1 MKNIAPPKP
10 SVLCVFA
17 HPDDESFS
25 CAGTMARYVP
35 EGVAFHVLSF
45 TPGQAA
51 KRPEPI
57 DSAEELALLREFELR
72 AAGEV
77 LGIVSVSV
85 LGYEDG
91 RLDQASPEELIHHVK
106 DALDRTQADTIIT
119 FGPHGLTEHD
129 DHKAAHRA
137 ALQAAEEYGRN
148 LTVFLIALDPGHTNG
163 VHGPEARPTHRI
175 DVTACRDKK
184 LAALACHASQEDAR
198 NLFLSIACKERD
210 EERYHQI
217 YPPAAQGRTRRELFE
232 GLEKGPAR
240 LERAT
245 TDRARAS

>member
-1 MKNIAPPKP
+1 MKSIARPKP

-25 CAGTMARYVP
+25 CAGTIARYVP
-35 EGVAFHVLSF
+35 EGVAFHILSF

-51 KRPEPI
+51 KRPESI
-57 DSAEELALLREFELR
+57 ESAGEMALLREFELR
-72 AAGEV
+72 AAAGV
-77 LGIVSVSV
+77 LGIASVNV
-85 LGYEDG
+85 LDYEDG
-91 RLDQASPEELIHHVK
+91 RLDQATLEDLISHVK
-106 DALDRTQADTIIT
+106 DALDRTQADTIIS

-163 VHGPEARPTHRI
+163 VRGPEARPTHRI
-175 DVTACRDKK
+175 DVSAYREQK

-198 NLFLSIACKERD
+198 KLFLSIARKERD
-210 EERYHQI
+210 EERYHQVF
-217 YPPAAQGRTRRELFE
+217 PPAEQGTTRRELFE
-232 GLEKGPAR
+232 ELDGPPAR
-240 LERAT
+240 LENAATNRAK
-245 TDRARAS
+245 AS